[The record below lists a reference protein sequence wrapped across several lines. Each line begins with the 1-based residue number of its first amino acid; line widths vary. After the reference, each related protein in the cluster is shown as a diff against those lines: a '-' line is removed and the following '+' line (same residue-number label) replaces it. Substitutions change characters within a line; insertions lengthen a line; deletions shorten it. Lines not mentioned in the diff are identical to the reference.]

1 MGWWWCTGH
10 GSPSQVWWP
19 ASTLPGAGL
28 SIGTLCTDLQVASRE
43 ELVNVVISL
52 FQIIYN
58 VSTHLM
64 EPVPGMRS
72 GPTAASWGGT
82 MG

>member
-1 MGWWWCTGH
+1 MGWWWCTGQ
-10 GSPSQVWWP
+10 GSPSQVWW
-19 ASTLPGAGL
+19 PGAGL
-28 SIGTLCTDLQVASRE
+28 SIGTLCTDLQVGSRE
-43 ELVNVVISL
+43 ELVNVGVSL